1 MERMRWTEAEIGD
14 QGGRTFL
21 VTGANSG
28 LGYEM
33 SRALLAKGARVIMAV
48 RNEAKGRA
56 ALQTLPARQHAELRI
71 VDLADLDTVRRL
83 AADLRRDRVAIDV
96 LVNNA
101 GVMMPPRTLSAQGH
115 ELQFAAN
122 HLGHFAL
129 TGLLLDLVGER
140 VVTVSSTL
148 HRPGKIHYDD
158 LDGTRSYS
166 PTKYYSQSKFAN
178 VLFALELDRRLRA
191 AGSPVRSVLAHPG
204 YSATNLQTSG
214 PTGVMKVFMR
224 IGNAVMAQPAARG
237 ALNQLYAAVDPRA
250 EGGQFIGPDGVG
262 EHRGWPTVVQPVE
275 TAKDPA
281 DAQRLWTLSEQLTGV
296 HFEVARSR

>member
-1 MERMRWTEAEIGD
+1 MRWTEEQIGD

-28 LGYEM
+28 LGFEM

-56 ALQTLPARQHAELRI
+56 ALEALPARERAELRI

-83 AADLRRDRVAIDV
+83 ATDLRRERVAIDV

-129 TGLLLDLVGER
+129 TGLLLDLV
-140 VVTVSSTL
+140 
-148 HRPGKIHYDD
+148 
-158 LDGTRSYS
+158 
-166 PTKYYSQSKFAN
+166 A
-178 VLFALELDRRLRA
+178 DR
-191 AGSPVRSVLAHPG
+191 
-204 YSATNLQTSG
+204 
-214 PTGVMKVFMR
+214 
-224 IGNAVMAQPAARG
+224 
-237 ALNQLYAAVDPRA
+237 
-250 EGGQFIGPDGVG
+250 
-262 EHRGWPTVVQPVE
+262 
-275 TAKDPA
+275 
-281 DAQRLWTLSEQLTGV
+281 
-296 HFEVARSR
+296 